1 MNTDTTEQTE
11 TQVESQEEDTG
22 ITTHSLESDM
32 ADLGVGVDEES
43 IETVQ
48 TQKEVVVEEE
58 PKKLSRRERRLQ
70 KQANENRELRE
81 RVAELESKQS
91 EQPAKEDVPEINI
104 DDFESYDDY
113 VKALEKQE
121 ESPKE
126 EAKTEPKKSNTETVL
141 DEEAQQDMLEDGI
154 EDYEDFEELVM
165 ADDLALTED
174 VLSHVLESESSS
186 DIAYYLA
193 THKDE
198 TRDIAKLSP
207 RKMAKAILKIE
218 MKLESSPKQKAVR
231 TTKAPEPIKPVSG
244 NSVKGRSLND
254 DDLSFEQH
262 EALLNGRATSNAGG
276 FI

>member
-1 MNTDTTEQTE
+1 MNTDKTEQTE

-58 PKKLSRRERRLQ
+58 PKKLSRRERRIQ

-81 RVAELESKQS
+81 KVKVLESKQT

-126 EAKTEPKKSNTETVL
+126 EAKTETKKSNTETVL